1 MSNKTCFVVMAIG
14 NQKYNEQEITA
25 TELKS
30 KYDNL
35 IKEAI
40 LKARPNIEITRADDV
55 SAMGTITT
63 DIVQRIM
70 FSDYVI
76 ADVSY
81 PNPNV
86 FYELGLR
93 HACKTGTIIIK
104 DKEAKVPFDIASLR
118 YIEYE
123 NTTSGLQQLSTKL
136 LQTFDNFDREPN
148 RPDNHFLEVAKLVS
162 FQFPQYFKEEEKPL
176 ELQFMTALLQ
186 SPELIRL
193 FAKHQNGEI
202 NDPIELIQ
210 TFSNNPKILEPFLK
224 LMLQSG
230 ELNLLPNKSN

>member
-1 MSNKTCFVVMAIG
+1 MAIG
-14 NQKYNEQEITA
+14 DQHHNGQAVTA
-25 TELKS
+25 EDLKS
-30 KYDNL
+30 RYDNL

-40 LKARPNIEITRADDV
+40 LKARPNIEVTRADEV

-70 FSDYVI
+70 YSDYII

-93 HACKTGTIIIK
+93 HACRPGTIIIK
-104 DKEAKVPFDIASLR
+104 DKDAKVPFDIASLR

-123 NTTSGLQQLSTKL
+123 NSTQGLKDLSSKL
-136 LQTFDNFDREPN
+136 LQTFDSLDKDNS
-148 RPDNHFLEVAKLVS
+148 RPDNHFLEVAKLTS
-162 FQFPQYFKEEEKPL
+162 FKFPEFSKEEPL
-176 ELQFMTALLQ
+176 ELQIMMSLLQ
-186 SPELIRL
+186 SPELIDL
-193 FAKHQNGEI
+193 FSKQQRGEAT
-202 NDPIELIQ
+202 DPIEVIRALS
-210 TFSNNPKILEPFLK
+210 THPHILEPFLK

-230 ELNLLPNKSN
+230 ELNLLPSKP

>member
-14 NQKYNEQEITA
+14 NQHHNGQTITA
-25 TELKS
+25 EDLKAR
-30 KYDNL
+30 YDNL

-40 LKARPNIEITRADDV
+40 LKARPSIEVTRADEV

-70 FSDYVI
+70 YSDYII

-93 HACKTGTIIIK
+93 HACKPGTIIIK
-104 DKEAKVPFDIASLR
+104 DKDAKVPFDIASLR

-123 NTTSGLQQLSTKL
+123 NSTQGLKDLSNKL
-136 LQTFDNFDREPN
+136 LQTFDNFDRDNN
-148 RPDNHFLEVAKLVS
+148 RPDNHFLEVAKLTS
-162 FQFPQYFKEEEKPL
+162 FKFPEFFKEDPL
-176 ELQFMTALLQ
+176 EVQFMMSLLQ
-186 SPELIRL
+186 SPELIDL
-193 FAKHQNGEI
+193 FSRQQRGEEVDSSEI
-202 NDPIELIQ
+202 MQSLSAHPN
-210 TFSNNPKILEPFLK
+210 ILKPVLK
-224 LMLQSG
+224 YLLQSG
-230 ELNLLPNKSN
+230 ELNLLPK